1 MSIMNMEI
9 VEELNTQF
17 NASFVVTDLLA
28 KTLENYAKNL
38 ASQCIK
44 ECATRHNFDAEEE
57 IRILG
62 LENLTLVRKLMA
74 KKSVSKE
81 SKKSIKSKEP
91 KEKKSSFPMPFM
103 PSTVD
108 AFGCQGLAFN
118 RGLFTQCIKTT
129 MENGVFCK
137 GCQTEADKNASGCPD
152 CGTIEQRLATG
163 LYEFKDSKG
172 RSPVSYLK
180 VLEKLKL
187 TQEQSLEEASKLN
200 IEVSEEHFEVVEKA
214 KKSKKTDSSRGR
226 PKKPSLAIEADNVT
240 DLFAKLTSEEEEEC
254 DLEVSEKPV
263 KVSKK
268 SKLSDEEKA
277 AKKEAL
283 EAERLAKK
291 EERDAKLAVE
301 KAEREEKRKAD
312 LEAKKLEREA
322 KLAQEKAEREEK
334 RAQEKAEREEKKAQ
348 EKAAKEAEKSTK
360 SKKTA
365 KTEPKVEEPKV
376 VEAPA
381 KVSVSRIQVDGKSY
395 LKSSANILYDPATKE
410 EVGLWDPETK
420 TIKELPEDDEEEE
433 EEGYESD

>member
-1 MSIMNMEI
+1 
-9 VEELNTQF
+9 
-17 NASFVVTDLLA
+17 
-28 KTLENYAKNL
+28 
-38 ASQCIK
+38 
-44 ECATRHNFDAEEE
+44 
-57 IRILG
+57 
-62 LENLTLVRKLMA
+62 
-74 KKSVSKE
+74 
-81 SKKSIKSKEP
+81 
-91 KEKKSSFPMPFM
+91 
-103 PSTVD
+103 
-108 AFGCQGLAFN
+108 
-118 RGLFTQCIKTT
+118 
-129 MENGVFCK
+129 
-137 GCQTEADKNASGCPD
+137 
-152 CGTIEQRLATG
+152 
-163 LYEFKDSKG
+163 
-172 RSPVSYLK
+172 

-277 AKKEAL
+277 AKKQAL

>member
-1 MSIMNMEI
+1 MNMEI

-44 ECATRHNFDAEEE
+44 ECAVRHNFDAEEE

-395 LKSSANILYDPATKE
+395 LKSSANILYDPSTKE